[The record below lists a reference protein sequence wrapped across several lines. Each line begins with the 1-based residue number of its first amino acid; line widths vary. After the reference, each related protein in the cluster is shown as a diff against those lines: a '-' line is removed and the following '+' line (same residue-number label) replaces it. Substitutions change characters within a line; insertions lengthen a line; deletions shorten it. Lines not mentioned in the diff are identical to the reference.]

1 MLGEDGMGGRE
12 GSSRG
17 RGHMYAYVYY
27 TYVYHVGV
35 WQKVTQYC
43 KSNYPPIKN
52 KFKKKS

>member
-1 MLGEDGMGGRE
+1 MGGRE